1 MNLPLVSVLI
11 PNYNYAHYLRACL
24 DSVFAQ
30 TYPNVEVIF
39 CDNASTD
46 ESWAIAQRYLERY
59 GDRMVVLRQKKNLGP
74 GANDRTAT
82 LLGKGQYVI
91 HFGSDDVMLPDF
103 VERCVDLMERNKDIG
118 YVVAHTDSIDEE
130 GSIHREA
137 PFYNQ
142 SCVIPGEGQAAVLMM
157 AGVTTHTSQT
167 VYRRVYHD
175 FAIHYA
181 PITSTIQGER
191 TTNFQCACHYDV
203 GYLKDTL
210 LLCRRSKK
218 SDGFRLDRTMLQ
230 IFGQFMMLHNF
241 DELAAQLDLGE
252 VRRRLPMAIEKL
264 GSLCLRYAGI
274 MLQEGEDGIALRYLH
289 MAPALKPGIETEES
303 YTELWALARAT
314 GEARRRGLEALE
326 ARSSTGFLGRTVSYD
341 PPEGAIPLEVG
352 QTVCD

>member
-1 MNLPLVSVLI
+1 MRPPLVSILI

-30 TYPNVEVIF
+30 TYPHLEVIF

-46 ESWAIAQRYLERY
+46 DSWAIAQSYLKEQGERL
-59 GDRMVVLRQKKNLGP
+59 VLVRQKKNLGP
-74 GANDRTAT
+74 GANDHTAV
-82 LLGKGQYVI
+82 LLGKGQYII

-118 YVVAHTDSIDEE
+118 YVVAHTDAIDEE
-130 GSIHREA
+130 DCIHREA
-137 PFYNQ
+137 PFYNR

-167 VYRRVYHD
+167 VYRRAYHD
-175 FAIHYA
+175 LAIRYA

-203 GYLKDTL
+203 GYIKDTL
-210 LLCRRSKK
+210 LLCRRSRK

-241 DELAAQLDLGE
+241 DELASQLELTE
-252 VRRRLPMAIEKL
+252 VRRRLPAAIEKL

-274 MLQEGEDGIALRYLH
+274 MLQEGEDGVAIRYLH
-289 MAPALKPGIETEES
+289 MAPALKPGIENEKTYS
-303 YTELWALARAT
+303 DLWALARMK
-314 GEARRRGLEALE
+314 GDERRRGLQALE
-326 ARSSTGFLGRTVSYD
+326 ALSASGFLGRTVSYD
-341 PPEGAIPLEVG
+341 PPEGALPFDVG
-352 QTVCD
+352 QLVCG